1 MTEPTL
7 PTPDELG
14 TQNDPTRSDEEE
26 STEEGERYQ
35 GGEIPRTGSEE
46 TENDN

>member
-14 TQNDPTRSDEEE
+14 KQNDPAEDAE
-26 STEEGERYQ
+26 EEGEKYQ
-35 GGEIPRTGSEE
+35 GGGIPRVESDE
-46 TENDN
+46 TQDDN